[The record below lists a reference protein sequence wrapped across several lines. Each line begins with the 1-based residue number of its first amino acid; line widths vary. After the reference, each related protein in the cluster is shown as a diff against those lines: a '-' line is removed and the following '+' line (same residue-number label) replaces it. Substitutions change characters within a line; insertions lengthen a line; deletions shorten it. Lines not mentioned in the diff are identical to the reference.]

1 MGFGVP
7 VASWL
12 RQEWRKPVGDLL
24 LSGVLDSHFR
34 RDRLQWMLSEHCD
47 SRADYS
53 YGLFALT
60 VLALWMSGR

>member
-1 MGFGVP
+1 MET
-7 VASWL
+7 W
-12 RQEWRKPVGDLL
+12 
-24 LSGVLDSHFR
+24 
-34 RDRLQWMLSEHCD
+34 LQWMLSEHCD